1 MTSTWTYIQFHKEGR
16 NTIKCQAVQKE
27 ANKMDGRRKRDHDA
41 KSTPLGDGL
50 RPALALQCSDVKT
63 PGTLKPFAPRPQ
75 IGIVGI

>member
-1 MTSTWTYIQFHKEGR
+1 
-16 NTIKCQAVQKE
+16 
-27 ANKMDGRRKRDHDA
+27 MDGRRKRDHDA

-75 IGIVGI
+75 IGIVGM